1 MTGQQQSTS
10 LETIWVP
17 GHPGWEGQQR
27 ATTALTVFG
36 VVFAIV
42 VLLFSLIL
50 FADPAPAMKALGI
63 GVLAAVAVGVW
74 LMVAHARVSRVRVVR
89 PVVDGPAIAF
99 GGAAGIVWPLRA
111 LAPVGALL
119 LAAWAWSIFTVPA
132 DRLPLLTLLLLP
144 VVALIMT
151 IAGIRSWFRAPS
163 AHRLTLRPDG
173 LQLRIPRN
181 NVAVAWEEVVSAGVE
196 GNRVVLRTSTA
207 QPSSWAAADLASD
220 PVLLAELVTFYANRP
235 DVRAEIGAGT
245 LARLRSGEF

>member
-1 MTGQQQSTS
+1 MTGSAAVDLS
-10 LETIWVP
+10 GDDLGYPVIR
-17 GHPGWEGQQR
+17 GGDGQQR

-119 LAAWAWSIFTVPA
+119 SRRGHGASSRCPRTDCRSSPCSSSRWS
-132 DRLPLLTLLLLP
+132 R
-144 VVALIMT
+144 
-151 IAGIRSWFRAPS
+151 
-163 AHRLTLRPDG
+163 
-173 LQLRIPRN
+173 
-181 NVAVAWEEVVSAGVE
+181 
-196 GNRVVLRTSTA
+196 
-207 QPSSWAAADLASD
+207 
-220 PVLLAELVTFYANRP
+220 
-235 DVRAEIGAGT
+235 
-245 LARLRSGEF
+245 